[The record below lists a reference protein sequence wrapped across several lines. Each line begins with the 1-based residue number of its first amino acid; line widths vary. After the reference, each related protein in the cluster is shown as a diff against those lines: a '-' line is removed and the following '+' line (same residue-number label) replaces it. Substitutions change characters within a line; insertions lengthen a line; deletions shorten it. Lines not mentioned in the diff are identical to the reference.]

1 MTRTFIYTAQF
12 RRCWQA
18 MGLGDKE
25 LTILEDALLKDPQ
38 LGAVIEGTGGTIKLR
53 IQLEGRG
60 KRGGGRVIYL
70 DVYEKEHLYLLFA
83 YPKNVQ
89 PDLTTDQK
97 KMIAA
102 VVNAIRKE

>member
-38 LGAVIEGTGGTIKLR
+38 LGAVIEGTGTRKLR

>member
-38 LGAVIEGTGGTIKLR
+38 MGAVIEGTGGTRKLR

-70 DVYEKEHLYLLFA
+70 DVYEKEHLYLLSA

-97 KMIAA
+97 KMISA

>member
-38 LGAVIEGTGGTIKLR
+38 LGAVIEGTDGTRKLR
-53 IQLEGRG
+53 IQLEGCG